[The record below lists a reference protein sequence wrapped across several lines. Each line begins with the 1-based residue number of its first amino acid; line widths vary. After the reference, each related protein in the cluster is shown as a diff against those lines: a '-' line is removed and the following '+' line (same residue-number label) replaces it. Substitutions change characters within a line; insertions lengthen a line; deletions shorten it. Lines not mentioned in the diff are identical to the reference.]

1 MHIHKITAIKV
12 AIERRVCMTKQ
23 RSETKLV
30 IITGMSGAGKTVAI
44 QSFEDLGY
52 YCVDNLPPTL
62 LPKFLEL
69 MKDSTNTIQKVALV
83 IDLRAREFF
92 DTLFDSLDAL
102 SDEESFDEHILFLD
116 AEDEQLVSRY
126 KETRRSHPLAV
137 GDLPLKGIQQER
149 LLLDELKGRAQHIID
164 TTNLKPKELREK
176 ILKTYSEEEQEV
188 FSVHMLS
195 FGFKYGLPIDADLVF
210 DVRFLPNPHYV
221 PNLQPLTG
229 LNADVSSYVFKW
241 SDTQKFQEKVLD
253 LLEFMLPLYKKEG
266 KSQLVIAIGCTGG
279 QHRSV
284 ALSEYFA
291 KVLSQDYITHITHRD
306 IDKRKGK

>member
-1 MHIHKITAIKV
+1 MAIKV

-92 DTLFDSLDAL
+92 DNLFDSLDAL

-137 GDLPLKGIQQER
+137 GDLPLKGIKQER
-149 LLLDELKGRAQHIID
+149 FLLDELKGRAQHIID

-176 ILKTYSEEEQEV
+176 ILKAYSEEEQEV

-266 KSQLVIAIGCTGG
+266 KSQLVVAIGCTGG

-284 ALSEYFA
+284 ALAEYFA
-291 KVLSQDYITHITHRD
+291 KILSQDHITHITHRD
-306 IDKRKGK
+306 IDKRKEQ